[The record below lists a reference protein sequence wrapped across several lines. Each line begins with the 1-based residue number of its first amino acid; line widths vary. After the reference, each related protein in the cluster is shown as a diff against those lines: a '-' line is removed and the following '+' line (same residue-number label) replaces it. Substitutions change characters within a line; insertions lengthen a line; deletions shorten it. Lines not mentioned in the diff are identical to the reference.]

1 LWVLRSGGAAAI
13 DRLVAE
19 LPEDVIARLQF
30 AAGAGADA
38 PVVLRARAGRQG
50 PPALTLAADAYALL
64 LGVPGL
70 YAPVDALVEPPLRRE
85 RLRELLTAPEHVTWL
100 APLADAD
107 GARGSFR
114 PERLPESAFLP
125 LAEWVDY
132 VVNADAELL
141 APWVRNA
148 ILELPEFTTARA
160 EESDSE
166 SESEPASRRRTRAPR
181 GEAPSSPER
190 APASG
195 AATPAPRPPGRT
207 GAAAQVAA
215 VPDSQLEAQLAARE
229 RAFLASDAPADAPER
244 GDDWRVMAELNHALG
259 RGREAVLAWAR
270 AVWELAPESEAAASL
285 LRRWV
290 EAETLRHGAPAA
302 LLALPTVTRDQIGA
316 LAAQAAASYLAAEA
330 GAEPLSP
337 ATATGIQRF
346 LDRHEGVVDVRT
358 RWLART
364 ALARLAGGDRLALAR
379 ARDGVLAALAGGLS
393 LDRDVPAF
401 LRFAGSGHGVESGA
415 AARLL
420 AQLEHLLEHYDR
432 TRRTRSPVEAKPALT
447 RAYVLATAAVAFA
460 RLGASERAH
469 ALRDQAAAAVDTK
482 DPVHGFLMAAYAARV
497 EQALQG
503 QPPTA
508 PLPAEI
514 TARLNELERFARYK
528 VDRLRQG
535 SALLEPQ
542 EGRQLDPAAAFS
554 RGQRDLRGEEFA
566 HLRALTDRAALDQQ
580 IEALLTRALA
590 RGTSADERARLFD
603 GVLDFLPRVGEMP
616 ALAALE
622 RIVPACRDL
631 PPATRALLLEE
642 ALAVAGHYGQPE
654 VATRLVRELHELLT
668 ALPAPA
674 EAAPGLAGALRSL
687 RRVGLLDAANELLDA
702 LDGRL
707 AGSPV
712 LTRLPV
718 AAGYASLGH
727 LDRARPILAKA
738 RQALAEAPP
747 MPQRLELL
755 RALATTLGYTPINE
769 ALPALADLGKLLA
782 GITDSFNT
790 NSHFCFS
797 VVHAMESL
805 LGGVASADLALGELG
820 RRFLEDDELLVR
832 RRLHRDLGEL

>member
-1 LWVLRSGGAAAI
+1 M
-13 DRLVAE
+13 
-19 LPEDVIARLQF
+19 
-30 AAGAGADA
+30 
-38 PVVLRARAGRQG
+38 
-50 PPALTLAADAYALL
+50 
-64 LGVPGL
+64 
-70 YAPVDALVEPPLRRE
+70 
-85 RLRELLTAPEHVTWL
+85 
-100 APLADAD
+100 
-107 GARGSFR
+107 
-114 PERLPESAFLP
+114 
-125 LAEWVDY
+125 
-132 VVNADAELL
+132 NADAELL
-141 APWVRNA
+141 TPWVRNA
-148 ILELPEFTTARA
+148 IFELPEFTTAPHEA
-160 EESDSE
+160 NE
-166 SESEPASRRRTRAPR
+166 SESAPAPPRRAARAR
-181 GEAPSSPER
+181 DEAHSSPER
-190 APASG
+190 AAPAP
-195 AATPAPRPPGRT
+195 AAAPAPRAAART

-215 VPDSQLEAQLAARE
+215 VPDSQLEAELAARE
-229 RAFLASDAPADAPER
+229 RGFLASDAPADAPER
-244 GDDWRVMAELNHALG
+244 NEDWRVMAELNHALG

-270 AVWELAPESEAAASL
+270 AVWELPPESDAAATL

-290 EAETLRHGAPAA
+290 EAEGLRHGGPAA
-302 LLALPTVTRDQIGA
+302 LLALPTVTRDQVGA
-316 LAAQAAASYLAAEA
+316 LAVHAAASHP
-330 GAEPLSP
+330 GADGLPT
-337 ATATGIQRF
+337 ATATAMNGF
-346 LDRHEGVVDVRT
+346 LDRHEGVLDVRT

-364 ALARLAGGDRLALAR
+364 ALARRAGGDRLALAR

-393 LDRDVPAF
+393 LERDVPAF
-401 LRFAGSGHGVESGA
+401 LRFAGGGHGVESGA
-415 AARLL
+415 AARLV

-469 ALRDQAAAAVDTK
+469 ALRDQAAAAVDSK
-482 DPVHGFLMAAYAARV
+482 DPVHGFLMQAYAARV
-497 EQALQG
+497 DQALQG
-503 QPPTA
+503 QPATA
-508 PLPAEI
+508 PLPPEI
-514 TARLNELERFARYK
+514 TARLNELDRFARYK
-528 VDRLRQG
+528 VDRLRQA

-566 HLRALTDRAALDQQ
+566 QLRALTDPAALDQQ

-590 RGTSADERARLFD
+590 RATSAEERARLFD

-631 PPATRALLLEE
+631 PAATRALLLEE
-642 ALAVAGHYGQPE
+642 ALAVAGHYGRPE
-654 VATRLVRELHELLT
+654 VATRLVRELHGVLT

-702 LDGRL
+702 LDARL
-707 AGSPV
+707 TRSPV
-712 LTRLPV
+712 LARLPV

-727 LDRARPILAKA
+727 LERARPILDKA
-738 RQALAEAPP
+738 HQVLADAPA